1 MSIFLGSPS
10 LHMNAILLL
19 KSPSVNLMLTSRNK
33 ERQNKDSWK
42 KAHKEVGF
50 ILFRLKQQKPKAV
63 MSVSTLISIYSVVV
77 ASKVN

>member
-1 MSIFLGSPS
+1 
-10 LHMNAILLL
+10 
-19 KSPSVNLMLTSRNK
+19 MLTSRNK